1 LVQIGALIAPRDGIF
16 KVLWNDLNTMTEG
29 EQYSVAR
36 ERMGLMQS
44 YATTPELQNMISPQD
59 MMQIF
64 VGMSEEEASGILANA
79 GKHTKG
85 EERKQGVGESIRKRQ

>member
-1 LVQIGALIAPRDGIF
+1 VMAPREGGF

-36 ERMGLMQS
+36 ERMGLMQA
-44 YATTPELQNMISPQD
+44 YATTPDLKEMISPQD

-64 VGMSEEEASGILANA
+64 VGMSEEEATGILANA
-79 GKHTKG
+79 KKHVG
-85 EERKQGVGESIRKRQ
+85 GQNGNRKPGVGESIRKRQ